1 MLIAQPKKWYS
12 WDYSLRDAEGRH
24 LADLGLSSWR
34 DRGTF
39 VLGGAEY
46 HVRRE
51 GLGGPFVLEH
61 DGSARARARKT
72 RFFGC
77 EFEIEFEGD
86 HYTLTK
92 RSMWSDVIVLRQ
104 GGEELG
110 TIRHTAWYKRDA
122 HVELAERLSP
132 VLQAFAV
139 WLALLL
145 WKREAA
151 AAEAG
156 A

>member
-1 MLIAQPKKWYS
+1 MLSAHPKKWYS
-12 WDYSLRDAEGRH
+12 WDYSLLDADGQH

-46 HVRRE
+46 RVRRE
-51 GLGGPFVLEH
+51 GLGGPFLLEH
-61 DGSARARARKT
+61 DGSVRARARKT
-72 RFFGC
+72 RFFAC

-92 RSMWSDVIVLRQ
+92 PSIWSHTVVLRQ
-104 GGEELG
+104 GNEELG
-110 TIRHTAWYKRDA
+110 TIRHAAWYKRDA
-122 HVELAERLSP
+122 HIEMAERLSP
-132 VLQAFAV
+132 VLQAFAL

-151 AAEAG
+151 AAEG

>member
-1 MLIAQPKKWYS
+1 MLSARPKKWYS
-12 WDYSLRDAEGRH
+12 WDYSLRDADGRH
-24 LADLGLSSWR
+24 LADVGLSSWR

-46 HVRRE
+46 RLRRE
-51 GLGGPFVLEH
+51 GLGGPFLLEH
-61 DGSARARARKT
+61 DGSVRARARKT
-72 RFFGC
+72 RLLGC

-86 HYTLTK
+86 HYTLKK
-92 RSMWSDVIVLRQ
+92 RSLWSHVIVLRQ
-104 GGEELG
+104 GAEELG

-122 HVELAERLSP
+122 RVEMAERLP
-132 VLQAFAV
+132 LVLKAFAL

-151 AAEAG
+151 AAAAG

>member
-1 MLIAQPKKWYS
+1 MLTAHPKKWYS
-12 WDYSLRDAEGRH
+12 WDYSLLDADGQH

-46 HVRRE
+46 RARRE
-51 GLGGPFVLEH
+51 GLGGPFLLEH
-61 DGSARARARKT
+61 DGAVRARARKT

-92 RSMWSDVIVLRQ
+92 PSIWSHTVVLHQ

-110 TIRHTAWYKRDA
+110 VIRHAAWYKRDA
-122 HVELAERLSP
+122 HIEMAERLSP
-132 VLQAFAV
+132 VLQAFAL

-151 AAEAG
+151 AAEG

>member
-1 MLIAQPKKWYS
+1 MLTAHPKKWYS
-12 WDYSLRDAEGRH
+12 WDYSLLDADGQH

-46 HVRRE
+46 RARRE
-51 GLGGPFVLEH
+51 GLGGPFLLEH
-61 DGSARARARKT
+61 DGAVRARARKT

-86 HYTLTK
+86 HYTLRK
-92 RSMWSDVIVLRQ
+92 QSMWSHAIVLSQ
-104 GGEELG
+104 GAEELG
-110 TIRHTAWYKRDA
+110 TIRRAAWYNRGA

-132 VLQAFAV
+132 VLKAFAL

-151 AAEAG
+151 AAEG